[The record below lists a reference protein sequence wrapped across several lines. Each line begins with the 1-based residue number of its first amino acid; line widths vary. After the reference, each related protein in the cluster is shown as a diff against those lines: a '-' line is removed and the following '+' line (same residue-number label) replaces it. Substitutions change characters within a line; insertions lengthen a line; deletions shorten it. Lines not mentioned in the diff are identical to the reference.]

1 MSPSYH
7 TALAAGLGPELS
19 SKYSDYVAKRD
30 RKIRTGRVAR
40 KDSSKTRVY
49 EAEWKF
55 EKVFPGK
62 PIKDQ
67 EAAQKFAEKVVQSK
81 TWSKIS
87 ESRIAPRIE
96 MKKDMG
102 NYSATAGV
110 AYGFG
115 LIKLCPRNG
124 LNTYVLLHELAHSAG
139 YMHHDLPFRKALIT
153 LVSRFMGRDAAK
165 YLKTCF
171 KEKGLKMTVRNTKL
185 LSPTEWLEKYKKM
198 ETMRAVLPV

>member
-1 MSPSYH
+1 MHPSYH
-7 TALAAGLGPELS
+7 TALAAGLGQLLS
-19 SKYSDYVAKRD
+19 LKYSHYVAKRE
-30 RKIRTGRVAR
+30 RKIKTGRVAR

-49 EAEWKF
+49 QAEWKF
-55 EKVFPGK
+55 EKEFPGK

-67 EAAQKFAEKVVQSK
+67 QEAQKFAEKVVGSSA
-81 TWSKIS
+81 WAKIS
-87 ESRIAPRIE
+87 ESRVAPRIE

-102 NYSATAGV
+102 YHSATAGV

-165 YLKTCF
+165 YLKECF
-171 KEKGLKMTVRNTKL
+171 KENGLKMTVRKTKL
-185 LSPTEWLEKYKKM
+185 MSPTEWLDKYNKM
-198 ETMRAVLPV
+198 EAMRANVSV